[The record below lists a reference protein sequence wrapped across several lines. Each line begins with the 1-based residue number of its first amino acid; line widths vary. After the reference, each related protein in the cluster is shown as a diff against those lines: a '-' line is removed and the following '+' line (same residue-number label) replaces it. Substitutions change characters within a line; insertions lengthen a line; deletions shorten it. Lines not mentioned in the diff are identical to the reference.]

1 MRGFER
7 VGRIAADWFIDFD
20 RAVPDDALVAYGVT
34 AECPSRVGIDR
45 VRDVRSRYLFGVTN
59 CAAVSTGDH
68 VFQATAIGEHAFDPV
83 PQHADQ

>member
-7 VGRIAADWFIDFD
+7 IGRIAADWFIDFD
-20 RAVPDDALVAYGVT
+20 RAVSDDALVAYGVT
-34 AECPSRVGIDR
+34 ADKPSRPGLDR

-68 VFQATAIGEHAFDPV
+68 VFQATAIGEHAFDPA
-83 PQHADQ
+83 PPRADS